1 MKIRVRREKEKEKR
15 EKRQMNVKLI
25 IKKEMRMNEMQIKKS
40 V

>member
-15 EKRQMNVKLI
+15 DKRQMDVKLI
-25 IKKEMRMNEMQIKKS
+25 TNTEMRMNEMQIKKS